1 MFEMLLALLHVLL
14 AATGGGGKCYI
25 CNRDRGHWRKYC
37 DRCRKFVYRAGKK
50 SAHVAALKRDYDPV
64 HDCFRCHYTHIRLEE
79 NDTKSPRY
87 LTFDHMIPG
96 NEDIENLVLTFAAYN
111 EKKTDMSYEENI
123 AFCREVVRAHETGEF
138 DERVLDLDYWY
149 RMRRR

>member
-1 MFEMLLALLHVLL
+1 MFEMLLALLYALF

-25 CNRDRGHWRKYC
+25 CNRDRGKWRKYC
-37 DRCRKFVYRAGKK
+37 DRCRKFVYRAGRKA
-50 SAHVAALKRDYDPV
+50 AHVAALKREYDPV

-87 LTFDHMIPG
+87 LTFDHMVPG
-96 NEDIENLVLTFAAYN
+96 KDDVENQVLTFALYN
-111 EKKTDMSYEENI
+111 AQKTDLAYDEHI
-123 AFCREVVRAHETGEF
+123 AICREVVRAADGGTF
-138 DERVLDLDYWY
+138 DERVLDVDYWF